1 MPGWL
6 LMVLG
11 VVAGLLLIG
20 GVIWFSFRS
29 EGRQRRGKSWLAK
42 RSGRDGG
49 MGQPTDLLGE

>member
-1 MPGWL
+1 MPEWL

-11 VVAGLLLIG
+11 VVAGLLIIG
-20 GVIWFSFRS
+20 GVIGFTFRS

-42 RSGRDGG
+42 PSGRDGG